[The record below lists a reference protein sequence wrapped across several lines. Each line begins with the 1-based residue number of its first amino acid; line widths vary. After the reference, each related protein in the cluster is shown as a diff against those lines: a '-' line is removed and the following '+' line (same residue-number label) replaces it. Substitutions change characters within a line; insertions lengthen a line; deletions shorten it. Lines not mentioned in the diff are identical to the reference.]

1 MLPNSPSISSILALF
16 RSKLYDSNS
25 TMIDLT
31 RSDYMTDSPRSYRSF
46 QKSAFFDNVLLPFL
60 FVCETFASI
69 PLSLYLPPFRSES
82 LSHFLSFSL
91 VLNPEL
97 TARKKRRDAEYK
109 AKVRNEWRD
118 INLRRLALRSPRTW
132 YGTIVPRVSSCVQHR
147 FDLSIS
153 PFLSRSLMCAR
164 FFFACL

>member
-1 MLPNSPSISSILALF
+1 MKLSL
-16 RSKLYDSNS
+16 RSLS
-25 TMIDLT
+25 
-31 RSDYMTDSPRSYRSF
+31 
-46 QKSAFFDNVLLPFL
+46 
-60 FVCETFASI
+60 
-69 PLSLYLPPFRSES
+69 LSLYLPPSRSES
-82 LSHFLSFSL
+82 LSPFLSFSL

-132 YGTIVPRVSSCVQHR
+132 YGTIVPRVSSRVCAVR

-153 PFLSRSLMCAR
+153 PFLSRSLMCAPLFFSHACNYYKSALLERRETVYKSRNGIKRGNERR
-164 FFFACL
+164 FRKDRPQNCFLPRP